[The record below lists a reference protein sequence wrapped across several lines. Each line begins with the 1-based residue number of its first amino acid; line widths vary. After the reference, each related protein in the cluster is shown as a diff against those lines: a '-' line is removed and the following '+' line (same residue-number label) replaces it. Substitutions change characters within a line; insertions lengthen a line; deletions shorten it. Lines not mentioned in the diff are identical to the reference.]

1 MSKHQDDSIETIHH
15 NEVAHNEQLM
25 EEHILSQ
32 RMSQLSATA
41 TNETEFIVK
50 DIKNIVE
57 KIPNYLTKQNKSF
70 EQLLDQALSTLTL
83 ETLNVGRDELRKIAI
98 LIYKTILIQIYLR
111 LWTVY
116 LRSGMGRL
124 INQSCQQPLIYPTDL
139 RIWPKEIKTI
149 VKSSKTNKTNENDT
163 CMCFVKDYIHELNKQ
178 LKQYQ
183 IELNIKIN
191 NCKCYTPVLGEILEK
206 YIKENLSSL
215 NLEID
220 HKIEIIQYDYQIQ
233 ALKIEYQRQK
243 PTATQE
249 LKMKQLCHSKYEE
262 ETTQQE
268 FDFLRKQM
276 DYYNSPSQAFKYSPI
291 AESTLIN
298 SIENPTIRKQIF
310 NQYKD
315 IAMQAR
321 AQLFALYLKTAKEQ
335 KDEFKRKYNADINKL
350 WSDQRGHIENEK
362 LSSIMLNLLNE
373 RCNKISERIKSIY
386 KFKIQ
391 SIPAT

>member
-1 MSKHQDDSIETIHH
+1 MG
-15 NEVAHNEQLM
+15 QL
-25 EEHILSQ
+25 
-32 RMSQLSATA
+32 
-41 TNETEFIVK
+41 
-50 DIKNIVE
+50 IK
-57 KIPNYLTKQNKSF
+57 
-70 EQLLDQALSTLTL
+70 
-83 ETLNVGRDELRKIAI
+83 
-98 LIYKTILIQIYLR
+98 
-111 LWTVY
+111 
-116 LRSGMGRL
+116 
-124 INQSCQQPLIYPTDL
+124 QSSQQPLIYPTDL

-163 CMCFVKDYIHELNKQ
+163 CMCFVKDYIHELSKQ

-183 IELNIKIN
+183 IELNINTN
-191 NCKCYTPVLGEILEK
+191 NCKCYTPVLREILEK
-206 YIKENLSSL
+206 YITENLSSL

-220 HKIEIIQYDYQIQ
+220 HKIEILRYDYQVQ
-233 ALKIEYQRQK
+233 ALKIEYLRQK

-249 LKMKQLCHSKYEE
+249 LKMKQLCHDKYEE
-262 ETTQQE
+262 ETAQQV

-276 DYYNSPSQAFKYSPI
+276 DYYNSPSQGFKYSHI

-310 NQYKD
+310 DQYKE
-315 IAMQAR
+315 IAEQAR
-321 AQLFALYLKTAKEQ
+321 GQLFALYLKTAEEQ
-335 KDEFKRKYNADINKL
+335 KDEFKRKYNADIKKL
-350 WSDQRGHIENEK
+350 WSDQRGPVKNEK